1 MTAGR
6 PKEYDR
12 SKIGD
17 DLIQWAKN
25 NPDCLTVPHFA
36 TSIGL
41 NSQILINWTKE
52 DEEFRV
58 KYIQAKELIGLN
70 RLKAT
75 RIEDES
81 VQKRL
86 DKSIYMQTLHH
97 FDYDTKHDVR
107 DDKKYESSLRKEEE
121 SSKQISHT
129 IVVSNDL
136 SAGSNIPTSLI
147 SMPGDKSSK

>member
-1 MTAGR
+1 MTSVPSNAGR
-6 PKEYDR
+6 PREYDR
-12 SKIGD
+12 LKIGD
-17 DLIQWAKN
+17 DLIEWAKN
-25 NPDCLTVPHFA
+25 NPDCLTIPHFA

-41 NSQILINWTKE
+41 HSRILINWCE
-52 DEEFRV
+52 QDSEFRD
-58 KYIQAKELIGLN
+58 KYMLAKEIIGLN

-107 DDKKYESSLRKEEE
+107 EDKKYE
-121 SSKQISHT
+121 
-129 IVVSNDL
+129 NDL
-136 SAGSNIPTSLI
+136 KIASNAPANQNIYVNTKDFSE
-147 SMPGDKSSK
+147 KSDDSK